1 MTHKTNNL
9 PYFNQSQELSRSKSN
24 KEHMLAK
31 FLLRKIK
38 PRLKEKLP
46 EHYMIQSVLHK
57 NIDFIKEKSKSYPYF
72 LRFDIRLYY
81 PSINHALLIKEIETM
96 FGKEPTRRMKKHLK
110 DILPKYLSSSPYG
123 QGISIGST
131 LSYVLS
137 GAFLLNLDLKIPRPF
152 LRFVDDYLIFCKNRK
167 EAETILGNVVTP
179 ELKRLNLEINEKKL
193 KSGNFHKDKVDF
205 IGFDYYASYFTIKE
219 SKKENFKNN
228 IIKIT
233 HLTKKKP
240 AKAIIKQLNNQILG
254 FGHYYKHTSCK
265 KDFEEL
271 DSFIRM
277 RLRRYLSRNKD
288 SKNTQENLL
297 LTNNTIKNIG
307 LKSLVEIKEK
317 YDSKKNPISQKTTK
331 KTTQSGKTINV
342 PNVINIGNK
351 VHIYEQKLIL
361 KELNQLTSLV
371 KRINKRIERLEYKV
385 ANNKKTER

>member
-9 PYFNQSQELSRSKSN
+9 PYFNQPQELSRSKSK

-38 PRLKEKLP
+38 PRLKKLP
-46 EHYMIQSVLHK
+46 EHYMIQSVPYK

-81 PSINHALLIKEIETM
+81 PSINHALLIKEIKTM
-96 FGKEPTRRMKKHLK
+96 FGKEPSRRMKKHLK
-110 DILPKYLSSSPYG
+110 DILPKYLSSSPYSKG
-123 QGISIGST
+123 LSIGST

-137 GAFLLNLDLKIPRPF
+137 GAFLFNLDLKIPQPF
-152 LRFVDDYLIFCKNRK
+152 LRFVDDYLIFCKNKK
-167 EAETILGNVVTP
+167 EAETILESIVAP

-193 KSGNFHKDKVDF
+193 KSGKFHKDKVDF

-219 SKKENFKNN
+219 SKKENFKNK

-240 AKAIIKQLNNQILG
+240 VEAIIKQLNNQILG
-254 FGHYYKHTSCK
+254 FGHYYKHISCK

-288 SKNTQENLL
+288 SKNTQGNLL
-297 LTNNTIKNIG
+297 LTNNTIRSIE
-307 LKSLVEIKEK
+307 LKSLVEIKDK

-342 PNVINIGNK
+342 PNVINK
-351 VHIYEQKLIL
+351 YRK
-361 KELNQLTSLV
+361 
-371 KRINKRIERLEYKV
+371 
-385 ANNKKTER
+385 